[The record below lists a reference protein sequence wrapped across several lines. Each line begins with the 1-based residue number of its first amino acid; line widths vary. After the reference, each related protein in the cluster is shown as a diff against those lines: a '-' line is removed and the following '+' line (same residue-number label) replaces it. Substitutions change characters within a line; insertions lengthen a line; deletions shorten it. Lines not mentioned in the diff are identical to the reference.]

1 VSGVEG
7 VGSGRCREG
16 EIERG
21 KGEGGQRKGDLDQK
35 ERLKGI

>member
-21 KGEGGQRKGDLDQK
+21 KGEVERGRGIWIKRGG
-35 ERLKGI
+35 